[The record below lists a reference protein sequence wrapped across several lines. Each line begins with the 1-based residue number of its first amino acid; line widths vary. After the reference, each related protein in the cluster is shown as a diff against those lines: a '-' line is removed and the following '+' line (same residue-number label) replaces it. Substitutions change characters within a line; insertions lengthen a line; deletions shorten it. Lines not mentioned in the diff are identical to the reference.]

1 MIKSYIIYSP
11 HPVLLFLNEYISNP
25 FNFQFQTPEISK
37 PYYFLNFKYIE
48 ESWDQKAWQLF
59 FPQVNHTVIISVYI
73 LGKGCFCEQFF
84 SNKPFQKHEI
94 HMSTEAS
101 NNNISGQCQVP
112 QVEGWLTSTGVD
124 SDISRNIT
132 MHRFW
137 FGLTFSPFSSTWTK
151 GKAVKRKKIIKTHTL
166 HDTPTVCECSSE
178 KPVHMANY

>member
-1 MIKSYIIYSP
+1 MSNIIYSP
-11 HPVLLFLNEYISNP
+11 HPVLLFLNP
-25 FNFQFQTPEISK
+25 FNLQFQTREICK
-37 PYYFLNFKYIE
+37 PYYFLKFKHIE

-59 FPQVNHTVIISVYI
+59 FLQVNHTVIISVYT

-94 HMSTEAS
+94 HMSTDAN

-151 GKAVKRKKIIKTHTL
+151 GKAVKRK
-166 HDTPTVCECSSE
+166 
-178 KPVHMANY
+178 